1 MGLRLDSKC
10 SFLLLKTFLQNILI
24 FYSKW
29 SFCLSGPGAE
39 PEPFSFRFLQS
50 FQNLCE
56 VANKNSLFEPRV
68 GAVGISEA
76 PSLPKKDLLLNIAE
90 KHDSLTW
97 KSPPRQVHF

>member
-1 MGLRLDSKC
+1 MQ
-10 SFLLLKTFLQNILI
+10 SFALKNFFAKYFN
-24 FYSKW
+24 FFSKW

-56 VANKNSLFEPRV
+56 VANKKSLFEPRV

-76 PSLPKKDLLLNIAE
+76 PSLPKKDLLLSIAE
-90 KHDSLTW
+90 KHDSLT
-97 KSPPRQVHF
+97 